1 MTRPR
6 PQELRRHRDP
16 HALRGVGLA
25 CVLVAVLAVP
35 SGGCRRRNAQET
47 DPDAAAQTPGP
58 VNIVYPSAPR
68 SFVNIASKATAALVH
83 IYADT
88 PVRGGPAEL
97 LPPSPE
103 SAGPPADAE
112 LMERLQRA
120 LGSGFIVGSRGQVL
134 TNAHLLGK
142 KTKVWVELADG
153 TRLPALVAGH
163 DERTDLALLKVNPA
177 PGKRL
182 SSARLGDSEQLELG
196 EWVVALGNPFGLGPR
211 LTAGVVSALARIPR
225 ATGAPH
231 YLNFI
236 QTDARIDATNSGG
249 PLLNTVGEVVGMNT
263 AIGSGDAHGAGLA
276 LPIDTIKR
284 LVPILERQGGLS
296 RSWIGMYID
305 RVTDERARTAGLGKA
320 RGALV
325 TSVWAN
331 GPAER
336 AGLREGDI
344 VVAFDGRPVT
354 EAAQL
359 PWLALEA
366 GVARPIGVKV
376 WREGKEISFT
386 LRAEHMPQ

>member
-1 MTRPR
+1 MSRPLAQHLPR
-6 PQELRRHRDP
+6 TLC
-16 HALRGVGLA
+16 GVGLA
-25 CVLVAVLAVP
+25 CLMAVS
-35 SGGCRRRNAQET
+35 SGACRRRNPQKAA
-47 DPDAAAQTPGP
+47 PDAEPQTPGP
-58 VNIVYPSAPR
+58 IKIVYPSAPR
-68 SFVNIASKATAALVH
+68 SFVKIASKATAALVH
-83 IYADT
+83 IYADA

-103 SAGPPADAE
+103 SAGPPADAN

-120 LGSGFIVGSRGQVL
+120 LGTGFIVSSRGQVL

-153 TRLPALVAGH
+153 SRLPALVAGH
-163 DERTDLALLKVNPA
+163 DDRTDLALLKVNPA

-182 SSARLGDSEQLELG
+182 PSARLGNSDDLELG

-211 LTAGVVSALARIPR
+211 LNAGVVSALPRIVR
-225 ATGAPH
+225 ATGVPH
-231 YLNFI
+231 YLNFL
-236 QTDARIDATNSGG
+236 QTDARIDAANSGG

-263 AIGSGDAHGAGLA
+263 AIGDDAHGAGFA

-284 LVPILERQGGLS
+284 LIPILERQGGLS
-296 RSWIGMYID
+296 RSWIGMYVD
-305 RVTDERARTAGLGKA
+305 RVTDERARAAKLAKA

-325 TSVWAN
+325 TAVWAG

-336 AGLREGDI
+336 AGLRKGDI
-344 VVAFDGRPVT
+344 VLAFDGRPVT

-366 GVARPIGVKV
+366 GIARPIGVKV
-376 WREGKEISFT
+376 WREGKELSFT
-386 LRAEHMPQ
+386 LRAEQMPR